1 MHDHFMKHGVFS
13 WNELMT
19 TNLEAA
25 KVFYSKLFGWT
36 FEESTVTT
44 GETYVV
50 AKDGAAMLAGMFLK
64 TKDVP
69 EHVPPHWGAYVTVDD
84 ADASAKQ
91 AEALGATIVL
101 PLTDIPDVGRF
112 CVVQDPQGAVF
123 SIITYEKNGECAK

>member
-1 MHDHFMKHGVFS
+1 MHDYFMKHGVFS

-19 TNLEAA
+19 TDLEAA
-25 KVFYSKLFGWT
+25 KEFYSKMFGWT
-36 FEESTVTT
+36 FEESTMAT

-50 AKDGAAMLAGMFLK
+50 AKDGDAMLAGIFLK
-64 TKDVP
+64 TKNSP
-69 EHVPPHWGAYVTVDD
+69 EHIPPHWGAYVTVDD

-91 AEALGATIVL
+91 AEALGATIVF
-101 PLTDIPDVGRF
+101 PLTDILDVGRF